1 MIKRFFLFCLL
12 ALLGMS
18 FNSSLNAAEQPKIGF
33 IVKQP
38 EEPWFQLEW
47 KFADEAA
54 KEKGF
59 ELIKISGIDGPKV
72 LAAIDN
78 LATIGAKGFVIC
90 TPDVKLGPAIMM
102 RAKKHGMKVVAVDDR
117 FMKAGKPMEDVKYL
131 GISAYKIGQ
140 KCGEEAIK
148 EMKNRGWKE
157 SETGVCIITF
167 DELDTARDRTNG
179 EYDAIVAAGFPK
191 DQIFKAAQKTSDVP
205 GAFDGANI
213 LLTQQTGFKH
223 WIVTGMNDSAAIGAV
238 RAMEGRGFKADNV
251 IGVGIN
257 GTDCITEFKKSEPTG
272 FYGSMLL
279 SAKQHGYDTA
289 SMMYDWIVDGKEPP
303 ADTRTVGVFITRDT
317 WDKIYKEQGLSK

>member
-1 MIKRFFLFCLL
+1 MIRHLIGLCLL
-12 ALLGMS
+12 VIVSL
-18 FNSSLNAAEQPKIGF
+18 FTSSVLNAAEDIKIGF

-47 KFADEAA
+47 KFAEEAA

-78 LATIGAKGFVIC
+78 LAASGAKGFVIC

-102 RAKKHGMKVVAVDDR
+102 RAKKHNMKVIAVDDR
-117 FMKAGKPMEDVKYL
+117 FMKGDKPMEEVKYL

-140 KCGEEAIK
+140 KCGEEALK

-157 SETGVCIITF
+157 SETGVCIVTF
-167 DELDTARDRTNG
+167 DELDTARDRTDG
-179 EYDAIVAAGFPK
+179 EYDSIVAGGFPK
-191 DQIFKAAQKTSDVP
+191 DQIFHAPQKTSDVP
-205 GAFDGANI
+205 GAFDGVNI
-213 LLTQQTGFKH
+213 LLTKETKYKN
-223 WIVTGMNDSAAIGAV
+223 WIVTGMNDSATIGGV
-238 RAMEGRGFKADNV
+238 RAMEGRGYKADNV

-257 GTDCITEFKKSEPTG
+257 GTDCITEFKKSSPTG

-289 SMMYDWIVDGKEPP
+289 KMMYEWIVDGKEPP

-317 WDKIYKEQGLSK
+317 WEKIYKEQGL

>member
-1 MIKRFFLFCLL
+1 MIKRFMLFCLIVL
-12 ALLGMS
+12 TGLTLCTG
-18 FNSSLNAAEQPKIGF
+18 LNAAEKVKIGF

-47 KFADEAA
+47 KFAEEAA

-59 ELIKISGIDGPKV
+59 ELIKISGVDGPKV

-117 FMKAGKPMEDVKYL
+117 FMKGDKPMEEVKYL
-131 GISAYKIGQ
+131 GISAYKIGE
-140 KCGEEAIK
+140 KCGEEAVK
-148 EMKNRGWKE
+148 EMKKRGWKE
-157 SETGVCIITF
+157 SETGVCIVTF
-167 DELDTARDRTNG
+167 DELDTARDRTDG
-179 EYDAIVAAGFPK
+179 EYAAIVAAGFPK
-191 DQIFKAAQKTSDVP
+191 NQIFKAPQKTSDVP
-205 GAFDGANI
+205 GAFDGTNI
-213 LLTQQTGFKH
+213 LLTQQTGFKN
-223 WIVTGMNDSAAIGAV
+223 WIVTGMNDSATIGGI
-238 RAMEGRGFKADNV
+238 RAMEGRGFKPANI
-251 IGVGIN
+251 IGIGIN
-257 GTDCITEFKKSEPTG
+257 GTDCITEFKKPEQTG

-289 SMMYDWIVDGKEPP
+289 SMLYEWIVNGKEPP

-317 WDKIYKEQGLSK
+317 WEQIYKEQGL

>member
-12 ALLGMS
+12 ALVTLSVGTT
-18 FNSSLNAAEQPKIGF
+18 LNAAEKEKIGF

-47 KFADEAA
+47 KFAEDAA

-78 LATIGAKGFVIC
+78 LAAIGAKGFVIC

-102 RAKKHGMKVVAVDDR
+102 RAKKHGLKVVAVDDR
-117 FMKAGKPMEDVKYL
+117 FMKGGKPMEEVKYL
-131 GISAYKIGQ
+131 GISAFKIGE
-140 KCGEEAIK
+140 KCAEEAIK

-157 SETGVCIITF
+157 SETGVCIVTF
-167 DELDTARDRTNG
+167 DELDTARDRTDG
-179 EYDAIVAAGFPK
+179 EYAAIKASGFPTA
-191 DQIFKAAQKTSDVP
+191 QIFHAAQKTSDVP
-205 GAFDGANI
+205 GAFDAVNI
-213 LLTQQTGFKH
+213 LLTQQTGYKH
-223 WIVTGMNDSAAIGAV
+223 WIVTGMNDSATIGGI
-238 RAMEGRGFKADNV
+238 RAMEGRGYDAANV

-257 GTDCITEFKKSEPTG
+257 GTDCLTEFKKSEPTG
-272 FYGSMLL
+272 FFGSMLL

-289 SMMYDWIVDGKEPP
+289 SMLYEWIVNGKEPP

-317 WDKIYKEQGLSK
+317 WEKIYKEQGL